1 MPVKKLL
8 PPKAFRAGSPFA
20 RPCYDTRVKD
30 AGDSDAVSLA
40 RVSLQSFKPTP
51 RPRRYAPVQPR
62 EMTMMR
68 QLVPIVALSFGA
80 AVAAYAQQP
89 VTADAPKTV
98 VSTVRLENGLRA
110 SKLIGAAV
118 YNAQNEH
125 IGDVS
130 DLYLSKQNQIA
141 NVVIQ
146 VGGFLGIGGKLVSV
160 PMDKLQLDQPDKVI
174 MPDGS
179 KEALKAA
186 PGVEYAG

>member
-1 MPVKKLL
+1 
-8 PPKAFRAGSPFA
+8 
-20 RPCYDTRVKD
+20 
-30 AGDSDAVSLA
+30 
-40 RVSLQSFKPTP
+40 
-51 RPRRYAPVQPR
+51 
-62 EMTMMR
+62 MTMIR
-68 QLVPIVALSFGA
+68 WLFPAVALSFLA
-80 AVAAYAQQP
+80 STAHAQQP
-89 VTADAPKTV
+89 APADPPKTV

-110 SKLIGAAV
+110 SKLIGAPV

-160 PMDKLQLDQPDKVI
+160 AMDKLQLDQTDKVV

-179 KEALKAA
+179 KDALKAA
-186 PGVEYAG
+186 PNVEYAG